1 MQSAINGV
9 ETLGGISTLARLLLI
24 SRLNLRVM
32 PLAQGLTFR
41 SVYCARENCSREHFA
56 RAVFWKSLPK
66 GKKVFVA
73 ALQLTR
79 PSLFALDF
87 ELIESV
93 SAARSLEEFESGVL
107 LHYGGIRERSWL
119 RDRMKLRMSLHRLR
133 RLAIGYLPKA

>member
-1 MQSAINGV
+1 
-9 ETLGGISTLARLLLI
+9 
-24 SRLNLRVM
+24 
-32 PLAQGLTFR
+32 
-41 SVYCARENCSREHFA
+41 
-56 RAVFWKSLPK
+56 VFWKSLPK